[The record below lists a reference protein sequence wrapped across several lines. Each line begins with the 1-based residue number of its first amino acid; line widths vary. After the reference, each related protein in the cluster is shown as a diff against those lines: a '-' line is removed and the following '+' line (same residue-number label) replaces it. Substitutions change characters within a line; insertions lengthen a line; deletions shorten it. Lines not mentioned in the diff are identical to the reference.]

1 MKKLIIPIACICFF
15 LAGCPAPD
23 SGDVEAAK
31 AASQQAPKSVEQLPP
46 DMPEEAKRSAAG
58 AIQAGKDREAQMN
71 AQADA
76 RARAM
81 AEMERQRGR

>member
-1 MKKLIIPIACICFF
+1 MKKLIIPMACLCFF
-15 LAGCPAPD
+15 MAGCPAPD
-23 SGDVEAAK
+23 SGDVEAAR
-31 AASQQAPKSVEQLPP
+31 AAAQQAPKSADQLPA

-76 RARAM
+76 RAKAM
-81 AEMERQRGR
+81 AEMEKQRGR